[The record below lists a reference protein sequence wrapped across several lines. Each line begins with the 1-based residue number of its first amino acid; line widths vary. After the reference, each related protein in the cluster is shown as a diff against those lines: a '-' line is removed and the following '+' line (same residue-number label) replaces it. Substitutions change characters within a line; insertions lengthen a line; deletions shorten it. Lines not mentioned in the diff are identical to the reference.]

1 MTADWRVGVE
11 VGGTFTDLVALQG
24 STVRIAKVPSVPGRP
39 EEGVFAAFEAAGI
52 PLAAMGDLVHGSTVA
67 TNAVLERKG
76 ALTALLVTQGFAD
89 LLLVQR
95 QDRPKVYELRYAK
108 PAPVVQRRDVFEVP
122 ERRLADG
129 SVAQRLDLDAL
140 GPQLDAFL
148 FARPYQAVAIC
159 LLNAYVDPAHEQAL
173 AAWLRRHRPDLHVS
187 CSSEVS
193 REFREYERAS
203 TTALSA
209 YVQPV
214 IDRYLG
220 RFEERLQANGFR
232 GRFSVMQSNG
242 GRLPAA
248 AIRRN
253 AITALFSGPAGGVTG
268 AVRVAGLSGY
278 RNLITLDM
286 GGTSTDVCLVADG
299 QPAVTSGTAVD
310 GLPVRTPVVD
320 IASVGAGGGSIV
332 WSDSGGMLHVG
343 PRSAGADPGPA
354 CYGRGGV
361 QPTITDAHVV
371 RGTIRPKAFLGG
383 RMALDAAA
391 SRRAFEELAA
401 TYRVEVQQMAD
412 DAVRIA
418 DANVV
423 RAVQLISTELGED
436 PRDYV
441 LVPFGGAGPL
451 HAARIAEELGI
462 ATVVI
467 PADAGVLSAFG
478 LVAAEFTQYEVLTR
492 RVRIDAQAPAA
503 VREVFATQ
511 RTAVEQRFAALGVAA
526 QCRYTLTLQMRF
538 VGQAF
543 ELDVPVDPAAL
554 PGLTEAALQEAFLAT
569 HEQVYFSRGGAAG
582 KPLEIVGFRLG
593 ASAPEMVDL
602 PRRSLAA
609 DPGPLGSTEVYEWR
623 TRHACAVATRGQ
635 LLARGEVPGPLLLED
650 ETATIYVPPGWSARN
665 DDACNLVLQR
675 KGAT

>member
-1 MTADWRVGVE
+1 MTANWRVGVE
-11 VGGTFTDLVALQG
+11 VGGTFTDLIALRG
-24 STVRIAKVPSVPGRP
+24 DEVRIAKVPSVPSSP
-39 EEGVFAAFEAAGI
+39 EKGAFAAIEAAGL
-52 PLAAMGDLVHGSTVA
+52 PLAEIEDLVHGSTVA

-76 ALTALLVTQGFAD
+76 ALTALLLTQGFGD

-108 PAPVVQRRDVFEVP
+108 PAAVVQRRDVFEVP
-122 ERRLADG
+122 ERMLADG
-129 SVAQRLDLDAL
+129 SRAQALDMASVAPRLE
-140 GPQLDAFL
+140 AFL
-148 FARPYQAVAIC
+148 AQRPYQAVAIC
-159 LLNAYVDPAHEQAL
+159 LLNAYADPAHEQAL
-173 AAWLRRHRPDLHVS
+173 ASWLREKRPDLHVS

-193 REFREYERAS
+193 REFREYERTS
-203 TTALSA
+203 TTAMSA

-220 RFEERLQANGFR
+220 RFEERLQAGGFT

-268 AVRVAGLSGY
+268 AVRTAALSGF

-286 GGTSTDVCLVADG
+286 GGTSTDVCLVRDG
-299 QPAVTSGTAVD
+299 RPMVTSGTMVD

-332 WSDSGGMLHVG
+332 WGDTGGLLQAG

-354 CYGRGGV
+354 CYGRGGR

-371 RGTIRPKAFLGG
+371 RGTIRPQAFLGG
-383 RMALDAAA
+383 RMPLDAQA
-391 SRRAFEELAA
+391 SRRAFEEIAA
-401 TYRVEVQQMAD
+401 QYAVPVEQMAD
-412 DAVRIA
+412 NAVRLA

-451 HAARIAEELGI
+451 HAARIAEDLGI
-462 ATVVI
+462 GTVLI
-467 PADAGVLSAFG
+467 PAGAGVLSAFG
-478 LVAAEFTQYEVLTR
+478 LVAADFTQYEVLTR
-492 RVRIDAQAPAA
+492 RVRVDAAAPDA
-503 VREVFATQ
+503 VREVFAMQ
-511 RTAVEQRFAALGVAA
+511 RRTVEERFASLGVKS
-526 QCRYTLTLQMRF
+526 QCSFALTLQMRF

-543 ELDVPVDPAAL
+543 ELDVPIEAAAL
-554 PGLTEAALQEAFLAT
+554 PGLDEQAIREAFLAT
-569 HEQVYFSRGGAAG
+569 HEQVYFSRGGVAG

-593 ASAPEMVDL
+593 ASAPEMRDA
-602 PRRSLAA
+602 PRNVPAA
-609 DPGPLGSTEVYEWR
+609 DDTPLVETPVYEMR
-623 TRHACAVATRGQ
+623 RRHACSVATRAQIAARGQ
-635 LLARGEVPGPLLLED
+635 LGGPLLVED
-650 ETATIYVPPGWSARN
+650 ETATIYVPPGWTARN
-665 DDACNLVLQR
+665 DAAGNMVLK
-675 KGAT
+675 KGEQ

>member
-1 MTADWRVGVE
+1 MSAQWRVGVE
-11 VGGTFTDLVALQG
+11 VGGTFTDLVALRG
-24 STVRIAKVPSVPGRP
+24 DEVRVAKVPSVPADP
-39 EEGVFAAFEAAGI
+39 EQGVFAAIESSGI
-52 PLAAMGDLVHGSTVA
+52 PLAAIADLVHGSTVA

-76 ALTALLVTQGFAD
+76 ALTALLATQGFGD

-95 QDRPKVYELRYAK
+95 QDRPKVYDLRHAK
-108 PAPVVQRRDVFEVP
+108 PVPVVERRDVFEVP
-122 ERRLADG
+122 ERMLADG
-129 SVAQRLDLDAL
+129 SRAQALDLDEVAPRL
-140 GPQLDAFL
+140 ATFL
-148 FARPYQAVAIC
+148 AARPYRAVAIC
-159 LLNAYVDPAHEQAL
+159 LLNAYADPAHERCL
-173 AAWLRRHRPDLHVS
+173 AAWLREQRPDLHVS

-214 IDRYLG
+214 IERYLG
-220 RFEERLQANGFR
+220 RFEERLQAGGFH

-268 AVRVAGLSGY
+268 AVRMAALSGHT
-278 RNLITLDM
+278 RLITLDM
-286 GGTSTDVCLVADG
+286 GGTSTDVCLVRDG
-299 QPAVTSGTAVD
+299 RPAVTSGTVID

-332 WSDSGGMLHVG
+332 WSATGGMLQVG

-354 CYGRGGV
+354 CYGRGG
-361 QPTITDAHVV
+361 QHPTITDAHVV
-371 RGTIRPKAFLGG
+371 RGTIRPQAFLGG
-383 RMALDAAA
+383 RMPLDAHA

-401 TYRVEVQQMAD
+401 RYGVDVRQMAD
-412 DAVRIA
+412 NAVRIA

-423 RAVQLISTELGED
+423 RAVQLISTEMGED

-462 ATVVI
+462 ATILV
-467 PADAGVLSAFG
+467 PSGAGVLSALG
-478 LVAAEFTQYEVLTR
+478 LVAADFTQYEVLTR
-492 RVRIDAQAPAA
+492 RVRVDAAAPGVVRQLFAQQQA
-503 VREVFATQ
+503 VI
-511 RTAVEQRFAALGVAA
+511 EQRFASLGVAGT
-526 QCRYTLTLQMRF
+526 CSFSPTLQMRF

-543 ELDVPVDPAAL
+543 ELDVPIAASVL
-554 PGLTEAALQEAFLAT
+554 PKLGEEDLRQAFLAA

-593 ASAPEMVDL
+593 ASAPELSEL
-602 PRRSLAA
+602 PRGLPTPDGAPMGQA
-609 DPGPLGSTEVYEWR
+609 EVYESR
-623 TRHACAVATRGQ
+623 ERLACTVATRAQ
-635 LLARGEVPGPLLLED
+635 LSAHGELAGPLLVED
-650 ETATIYVPPGWSARN
+650 ETATIYVPRGWRARN
-665 DDACNLVLQR
+665 DAAGNLLLQR
-675 KGAT
+675 EGGA

>member
-1 MTADWRVGVE
+1 MTGRWRVGVE
-11 VGGTFTDLVALQG
+11 VGGTFTDLVALDG
-24 STVRIAKVPSVPGRP
+24 ASVKVAKVPSVPTRP
-39 EEGVFAAFEAAGI
+39 EEGAFAAIEAAGI
-52 PLAAMGDLVHGSTVA
+52 PLDAIGDLVHGSTVA

-89 LLLVQR
+89 VLLVQR

-108 PAPVVQRRDVFEVP
+108 PEPVVQRRDVFEVP
-122 ERRLADG
+122 ERTLSDG
-129 SVAQRLDLDAL
+129 SKAQALDIASVAPKLAE
-140 GPQLDAFL
+140 FL
-148 FARPYQAVAIC
+148 AARPYQGVAIC
-159 LLNAYVDPAHEQAL
+159 LLNAYADPAHEEAL
-173 AAWLRRHRPDLHVS
+173 ARWVREHRPDLHVS

-220 RFEERLQANGFR
+220 RFEERLQGAGFR

-242 GRLPAA
+242 GRLPAT

-268 AVRVAGLSGY
+268 AVRMAGLSGY
-278 RNLITLDM
+278 GNLITLDM
-286 GGTSTDVCLVADG
+286 GGTSTDVCLVRNG
-299 QPAVTSGTAVD
+299 QPMVTAGTMVD

-332 WSDSGGMLHVG
+332 WSDTGGMLHVG

-354 CYGRGGV
+354 CYGRGGQ

-371 RGTIRPKAFLGG
+371 RGTIRPQSFLGG
-383 RMALDAAA
+383 RMPLDAAA
-391 SRRAFEELAA
+391 SRRAFEDIAA
-401 TYRVEVQQMAD
+401 RFKVDVQQMAD
-412 DAVRIA
+412 DAIRIA

-478 LVAAEFTQYEVLTR
+478 LVAADFTQYEVLTR
-492 RVRIDAQAPAA
+492 RVRVDANAPEA
-503 VREVFATQ
+503 VREVFAAQKAT
-511 RTAVEQRFAALGVAA
+511 VEQRFASLGVSA
-526 QCRYTLTLQMRF
+526 QCSFTLTLLMRF

-543 ELDVPVDPAAL
+543 ELDVAMPVDAL
-554 PGLTEAALQEAFLAT
+554 PSLTEQALRDAFLAA

-593 ASAPEMVDL
+593 ASAPEML
-602 PRRSLAA
+602 ETPRRTLAR
-609 DPGPLGSTEVYEWR
+609 DDRPLASTPLYEWR
-623 TRHACAVATRGQ
+623 ERRDCTVATRGQ
-635 LLARGEVPGPLLLED
+635 LAAHGELAGPLLVED
-650 ETATIYVPPGWSARN
+650 ETATIHVPPGWSASN
-665 DDACNLVLQR
+665 DTAGNLILKR
-675 KGAT
+675 KESN